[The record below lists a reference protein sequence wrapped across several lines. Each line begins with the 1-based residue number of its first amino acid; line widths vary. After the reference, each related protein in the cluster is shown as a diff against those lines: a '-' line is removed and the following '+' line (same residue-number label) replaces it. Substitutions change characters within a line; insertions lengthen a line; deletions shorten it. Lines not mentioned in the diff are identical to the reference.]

1 MTSQTRKASVQYN
14 PFTGCPKGY
23 KKRGAYT
30 HKSSGRRI
38 SALCISK
45 KGSHKLP
52 ASRSLSRPRA
62 ADAAAAVAQ
71 KTCPT
76 GYVLRKGYVR
86 KFRQSIRRKGYS
98 VHRKNGRTYRI
109 FPKTSNEVEV
119 KAACVKVTEQ
129 ADAAAAADLKRGQ
142 LRKHGYQYRL
152 SDEFRRAALK
162 KAVQEYT
169 PTGVYKILNTATKLA
184 RKEKP
189 LAAKIFEADRDWLR
203 SEYGITGSLLRD

>member
-1 MTSQTRKASVQYN
+1 MTSQTRRASVPYN
-14 PFTGCPKGY
+14 PFLGCPKDY

-30 HKSSGRRI
+30 HKVSGKRI
-38 SALCISK
+38 PALCILK
-45 KGSHKLP
+45 KASQASP
-52 ASRSLSRPRA
+52 ASRSRSRAQAQAP
-62 ADAAAAVAQ
+62 Q
-71 KTCPT
+71 KTCPA

-109 FPKTSNEVEV
+109 FPKKANEVEV
-119 KAACVKVTEQ
+119 KAACVKVAEPT
-129 ADAAAAADLKRGQ
+129 AAMDLKRGQ

-189 LAAKIFEADRDWLR
+189 TAAKIFAADRDWLR
-203 SEYGITGSLLRD
+203 AEYAITGSLLKD